1 MREQGVKLL
10 NMHDVSEKT
19 VWHLETVRKLFD
31 DEDFPGIKI
40 WKENQV
46 EETALKNWLQKR
58 RVTRGR

>member
-10 NMHDVSEKT
+10 NMHEVSEKT
-19 VWHLETVRKLFD
+19 GWHLETVRKLFD
-31 DEDFPGIKI
+31 DEDCPGNKI
-40 WKENQV
+40 GKENQV